1 MKRYR
6 FLVMSVMLASLVLTA
21 CAGAASANPAYP
33 SNTQAPAA
41 APTSAPAG
49 AQVPNMMDNG
59 FPTVL
64 AQQQITPGT
73 ATSIQAG
80 PYTIQV
86 PADAF
91 TMPVTF
97 TVLSADPTNFAGK
110 VPAGEEPILAFAF
123 MVKDAQGNLVGKF
136 NNPVMF
142 TAKDSR
148 IVAGSMYYNVTPA
161 GEISPNPTGLQ
172 VSNGKLS
179 HPIAGAPV
187 GWVITAP
194 KSAASQP

>member
-1 MKRYR
+1 M
-6 FLVMSVMLASLVLTA
+6 
-21 CAGAASANPAYP
+21 
-33 SNTQAPAA
+33 
-41 APTSAPAG
+41 
-49 AQVPNMMDNG
+49 
-59 FPTVL
+59 L

-73 ATSIQAG
+73 ATTIQAG

-91 TMPVTF
+91 TVPVTF
-97 TVLSADPTNFAGK
+97 TVLSADPASFAGK

-123 MVKDAQGNLVGKF
+123 MVKDAQGNLVVKF

-142 TAKDSR
+142 TANDSR

-161 GEISPNPTGLQ
+161 GGISPNPTGLQ
-172 VSNGKLS
+172 VSNGELS

>member
-1 MKRYR
+1 M
-6 FLVMSVMLASLVLTA
+6 
-21 CAGAASANPAYP
+21 
-33 SNTQAPAA
+33 
-41 APTSAPAG
+41 
-49 AQVPNMMDNG
+49 
-59 FPTVL
+59 L

-73 ATSIQAG
+73 ATTIQAG

-91 TMPVTF
+91 TVPVTF
-97 TVLSADPTNFAGK
+97 TVLSADPASFAGK

-123 MVKDAQGNLVGKF
+123 MVKDAQGNLVVKF

-172 VSNGKLS
+172 VSNGELS

>member
-6 FLVMSVMLASLVLTA
+6 YLVMSVMLASLVLTA
-21 CAGAASANPAYP
+21 CAGAASANPATP
-33 SNTQAPAA
+33 ASTQAPTAA
-41 APTSAPAG
+41 SSSG
-49 AQVPNMMDNG
+49 QVPNLMDNG

-64 AQQQITPGT
+64 TQKEITPGT
-73 ATSIQAG
+73 ATTIQAG

-91 TMPVTF
+91 TLPVTF
-97 TVLSADPTNFAGK
+97 TVLTADPSNFTGK

-123 MVKDAQGNLVGKF
+123 MVKDAQGNLIAKF

-142 TAKDSR
+142 TAKDSS
-148 IVAGSMYYNVTPA
+148 IVTGSMYYNVTPS
-161 GEISPNPTGLQ
+161 GEVSPNSTGLQ
-172 VSNGKLS
+172 VNDGELS

-187 GWVITAP
+187 GWLITVP
-194 KSAASQP
+194 KTTASQP